1 MAFIHSPV
9 EPAGRTSRRL
19 SALFDKCV
27 PVSVLSLTVRQWGWL
42 HDSTAA
48 DDLSKTIGRFFAP
61 FFRLFQP
68 FSPFF
73 AVFPGFSAVC
83 ADLLRF
89 SLGVY
94 RSRCAPILRAV
105 S

>member
-27 PVSVLSLTVRQWGWL
+27 PVPVLSLGVRQWGWL

-48 DDLSKTIGRFFAP
+48 DDLSKTIRRFFTP
-61 FFRLFQP
+61 FFWLFQP
-68 FSPFF
+68 FSPLF
-73 AVFPGFSAVC
+73 AAFLGFSAAC
-83 ADLLRF
+83 AFLLRF
-89 SLGVY
+89 SHGV
-94 RSRCAPILRAV
+94 
-105 S
+105 